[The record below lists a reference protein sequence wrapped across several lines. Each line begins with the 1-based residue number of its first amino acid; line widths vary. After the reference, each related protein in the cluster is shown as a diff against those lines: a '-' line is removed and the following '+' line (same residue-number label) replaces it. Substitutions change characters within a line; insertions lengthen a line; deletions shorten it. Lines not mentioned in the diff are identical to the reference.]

1 MAQSE
6 LQQEPQFKVYGADS
20 VKFTI
25 TEVDDELKQIHV
37 SINCSELSTQP
48 DDLLIDAY
56 NLNATEPIRL
66 QIAKMVFDAVLLQKN
81 KEGVSSTQL
90 NSCNTIKTQEQTV
103 TATELESHLTEMHK
117 QRANHFDPLLTE
129 SRITTIFHEDDFDY
143 QFENLIKELNS

>member
-6 LQQEPQFKVYGADS
+6 LTQEPQFKVYGADS
-20 VKFTI
+20 VKFTV
-25 TEVDDELKQIHV
+25 TEVDDEAKQLHV

-48 DDLLIDAY
+48 DDLLIDAW
-56 NLNATEPIRL
+56 NLNTEEPIPL
-66 QIAKMVFDAVLLQKN
+66 QIAKMVFDAVLQQKN
-81 KEGVSSTQL
+81 LESDSSVQL
-90 NSCNTIKTQEQTV
+90 NSCNTILTQEQTV

-129 SRITTIFHEDDFDY
+129 SRITTIFHEDDFDF

>member
-1 MAQSE
+1 MAQSDVT
-6 LQQEPQFKVYGADS
+6 QEPQFKVLGADS

-25 TEVDDELKQIHV
+25 TEVDDDAQQIHV

-48 DDLLIDAY
+48 DDLLIDAW
-56 NLNATEPIRL
+56 NLNTEEPIRL
-66 QIAKMVFDAVLLQKN
+66 QIAKMVFDAVLQQKN
-81 KEGVSSTQL
+81 LESDSSVQL
-90 NSCNTIKTQEQTV
+90 NSCNTIVTQEQTV
-103 TATELESHLTEMHK
+103 TSTELESHLTEMHK

>member
-6 LQQEPQFKVYGADS
+6 LTQEPQFKVYGADS

-25 TEVDDELKQIHV
+25 TEVDAELQHIHV
-37 SINCSELSTQP
+37 SVNCSELTTQP

-66 QIAKMVFDAVLLQKN
+66 QIAKIVFDAVLIQKN
-81 KEGVSSTQL
+81 LESDSSAQL
-90 NSCNTIKTQEQTV
+90 TSCNTIKSQEQTV
-103 TATELESHLTEMHK
+103 TATELEAHLTEMHK
-117 QRANHFDPLLTE
+117 QTANHFDPLLTE
-129 SRITTIFHEDDFDY
+129 TRITTIFHEDDFDF

>member
-48 DDLLIDAY
+48 DDLLSDAW
-56 NLNATEPIRL
+56 NLNADEPVRL

-81 KEGVSSTQL
+81 KEGDSSTQL

>member
-25 TEVDDELKQIHV
+25 TEVDAELKQIHV
-37 SINCSELSTQP
+37 SVNCSELTTQP

-66 QIAKMVFDAVLLQKN
+66 QIAKMVFDAVLIQKN
-81 KEGVSSTQL
+81 LESDSSAQL
-90 NSCNTIKTQEQTV
+90 TSCNTIKSQEQTV
-103 TATELESHLTEMHK
+103 TATELEAHLTEMHK
-117 QRANHFDPLLTE
+117 QTANHFDPLLTE
-129 SRITTIFHEDDFDY
+129 TRITTIFHEDDFDF
-143 QFENLIKELNS
+143 QFENLIKEMNS

>member
-6 LQQEPQFKVYGADS
+6 LTQEPQFKVYGADS

-25 TEVDDELKQIHV
+25 TEVDAELKQIHV
-37 SINCSELSTQP
+37 SVNCSELTTQP

-66 QIAKMVFDAVLLQKN
+66 QIAKMVFDAVLIQKN
-81 KEGVSSTQL
+81 LESDSSAQL
-90 NSCNTIKTQEQTV
+90 TSCNTIKSQEQTV
-103 TATELESHLTEMHK
+103 TATELEAHLTEMHK
-117 QRANHFDPLLTE
+117 QTANHFDPLLTE
-129 SRITTIFHEDDFDY
+129 TRITTIFHEDDFDF